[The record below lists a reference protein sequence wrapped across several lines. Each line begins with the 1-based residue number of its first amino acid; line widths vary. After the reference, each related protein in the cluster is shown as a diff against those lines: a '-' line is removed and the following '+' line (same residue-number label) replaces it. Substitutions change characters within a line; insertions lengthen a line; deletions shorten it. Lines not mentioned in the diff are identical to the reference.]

1 MGDSGGNGRS
11 GLGRRELL
19 RILGTGAAAA
29 ALPRV
34 VLPSEVA
41 GNNADAWSSGAAG
54 GVASDGFAQSGETGR
69 ADVVVVGAG
78 FSGLMAARALVKA
91 GKKVVVLEARNRVG
105 GRVKSGTIAGRKVDV
120 GGMWAA
126 ASQTRILELI
136 KEFGFALVPQF
147 EAGKNI
153 TEANH
158 KRFEASGNSYGF
170 GKAADDEVDRV
181 MRKVDALSQQ
191 VPLDGPWKS
200 AKAREWDTMSAEDWF
215 QKNTTN
221 PEVLSTLQGLT
232 RGILTADA
240 YQVSFLYFLFYMRS
254 GDSFESQAGFGQGTT
269 QAWTVR
275 ETMHGVAAKI
285 GEELKDAILFESPVR
300 AITQNDAGVTV
311 EAEKGKWEAEYAVVC
326 LPPPLALRI
335 RYEPILPPQ
344 REILLQH
351 MPMGSVVKYWVAYE
365 KPFWRAR
372 GYSGLITSDEL
383 PSNLVCADSSLSDA
397 GPGFLV
403 GFMEASGGTLWTGKG
418 KDARKKAVTERLVA
432 FFGADAERVVD
443 YEDQDWP
450 SDPWSRGCYMA
461 SPAPGIL
468 SSVGAAMRV
477 PHGRVHWAGTE
488 TAERWAGYIDG
499 AIRSGERAAAEIL
512 ARYGKA

>member
-1 MGDSGGNGRS
+1 MSDHGEGR
-11 GLGRRELL
+11 GVWGRRDLL

-29 ALPRV
+29 ALPH
-34 VLPSEVA
+34 VA
-41 GNNADAWSSGAAG
+41 VPAAAKTNEGTSSGQAAQ
-54 GVASDGFAQSGETGR
+54 DGEAKR

-78 FSGLMAARALVKA
+78 FSGLTAARALAKA
-91 GKKVVVLEARNRVG
+91 GKKIVVLEARNRVG
-105 GRVKSGTIAGRKVDV
+105 GRVKAGTIAGRTVDV

-126 ASQTRILELI
+126 ATQTKILEVI
-136 KEFGFALVPQF
+136 KEFGFQLVPQF
-147 EAGKNI
+147 EKGKNI

-158 KRFEASGNSYGF
+158 RRFEASGNAYGF
-170 GKAADDEVDRV
+170 GKAGDDEATRV
-181 MRKVDALSQQ
+181 MAKVDALSQQ
-191 VPLDGPWKS
+191 VPLDGPWKA
-200 AKAREWDTMSAEDWF
+200 AKAREWDTISAEDWF
-215 QKNTTN
+215 AKNTTN
-221 PEVLSTLQGLT
+221 PEVLNTLRGLT

-254 GDSFESQAGFGQGTT
+254 GDSFVSQAGFGQGTT

-285 GEELKDAILFESPVR
+285 GEELKDAIVFESPVR
-300 AITQNDAGVTV
+300 AISQNEAGVTV
-311 EAEKGKWEAEYAVVC
+311 EAEKGKWEAEFAIVC

-335 RYEPILPPQ
+335 QYTPILTPQ

-351 MPMGSVVKYWVAYE
+351 MPMGSVIKYWVAYE

-383 PSNLVCADSSLSDA
+383 PSNLICADSSLSDA

-403 GFMEASGGTLWTGKG
+403 GFMEARGGVLWSGAG
-418 KDARKKAVTERLVA
+418 KDARRTEVVRQLGR
-432 FFGADAERVVD
+432 FFGADAARVID

-468 SSVGAAMRV
+468 SSVGEAIRV

-488 TAERWAGYIDG
+488 TSDRWAGYIDG
-499 AIRSGERAAAEIL
+499 AVRSGDRAAAEVL
-512 ARYGKA
+512 AKYGKA

>member
-1 MGDSGGNGRS
+1 MTQQFDGDGS
-11 GLGRRELL
+11 LWRRRDLL
-19 RILGTGAAAA
+19 RILGAGAAIAA
-29 ALPRV
+29 VPEFGRSSVTADLPPAENARAV
-34 VLPSEVA
+34 R
-41 GNNADAWSSGAAG
+41 GADASQR
-54 GVASDGFAQSGETGR
+54 V
-69 ADVVVVGAG
+69 DVVVVGAG
-78 FSGLMAARALVKA
+78 FSGLTASRTLAKA

-105 GRVKSGTIAGRKVDV
+105 GRVKAGTIAGRTVDV

-136 KEFGFALVPQF
+136 KEFGFHLEPQF
-147 EAGKNI
+147 ETGKNV

-158 KRFEASGNSYGF
+158 RSFEGTGDLF
-170 GKAADDEVDRV
+170 GWGKKTDDEYARV
-181 MRKVDALSQQ
+181 MKLVDSVSQD
-191 VPLDGPWKS
+191 VPLDGPWK
-200 AKAREWDTMSAEDWF
+200 AARAREWDTMSAEDWF
-215 QKNTTN
+215 QQNTKN
-221 PEVLSTLQGLT
+221 PEVLGTLRGLT

-254 GDSFESQAGFGQGTT
+254 GDSFVSQAGFGQGTT

-285 GEELKDAILFESPVR
+285 GEELKDAIVFESPVR
-300 AITQNDAGVTV
+300 AITQSDAGVTV
-311 EAEKGKWEAEYAVVC
+311 VADKGTWNADYAVVC

-335 RYEPILPPQ
+335 QYTPILPPE

-351 MPMGSVVKYWVAYE
+351 MPMGSVIKYWVAYE
-365 KPFWRAR
+365 KPFWRPR
-372 GYSGLITSDEL
+372 GYSGLITSDEM
-383 PSNLVCADSSLSDA
+383 PSNLICADSSLSDA

-403 GFMEASGGTLWTGKG
+403 GFMEASGGILWTGKG
-418 KDARKKAVTERLVA
+418 KDARRKEVTRQLTR
-432 FFGADAERVVD
+432 FFGADAERVID

-450 SDPWSRGCYMA
+450 SDPWSRGCYVA

-488 TAERWAGYIDG
+488 TSDRWAGYIDG
-499 AIRSGERAAAEIL
+499 AIRSGDRAASEVL

>member
-1 MGDSGGNGRS
+1 MSVRGNARGF
-11 GLGRRELL
+11 GRRELL

-34 VLPSEVA
+34 AVPGEMREKGVA
-41 GNNADAWSSGAAG
+41 GIADGSELKESAA
-54 GVASDGFAQSGETGR
+54 AQEGESR
-69 ADVVVVGAG
+69 RVDVVVVGAG
-78 FSGLMAARALVKA
+78 FAGLTVARKLTKA
-91 GKKVVVLEARNRVG
+91 GKRVVVLEARNRVG
-105 GRVKSGTIAGRKVDV
+105 GRVKAGTIAGRTVDV

-126 ASQTRILELI
+126 ASQTKILELI
-136 KEFGFALVPQF
+136 KEFGFQLVPQF
-147 EAGKNI
+147 ETGKNI

-158 KRFEASGNSYGF
+158 RRFEGSGDAF
-170 GKAADDEVDRV
+170 GWGKKTDEEAARV
-181 MRKVDALSQQ
+181 IGKVDALSQE
-191 VPLDGPWKS
+191 VPLDAPWK
-200 AKAREWDTMSAEDWF
+200 AARAREWDTMSAEDWF
-215 QKNTTN
+215 VKNTTN
-221 PEVLSTLQGLT
+221 PEVLGTLRGLT

-254 GDSFESQAGFGQGTT
+254 GDSFVSQAGFGQGTT

-275 ETMHGVAAKI
+275 ETMHGVAGKL
-285 GEELKDAILFESPVR
+285 GEELKDAIVFESPVR
-300 AITQNDAGVTV
+300 AISQNDAGVTV
-311 EAEKGKWEAEYAVVC
+311 EADKGTWHADYAVVC

-335 RYEPILPPQ
+335 QYSPILPPE

-351 MPMGSVVKYWVAYE
+351 MPMGSVVKFWVAYE

-403 GFMEASGGTLWTGKG
+403 GFMEASGGVMWTGKG
-418 KDARKKAVTERLVA
+418 KEARKTAVVERLVK
-432 FFGADAERVVD
+432 FWGADAGRPVD

-461 SPAPGIL
+461 SPGPGIL
-468 SSVGAAMRV
+468 SSVGEVIRA

-488 TAERWAGYIDG
+488 TADRWAGYIDG
-499 AIRSGERAAAEIL
+499 AVRSGERAAGEVL
-512 ARYGKA
+512 GRMKKLTVDS

>member
-1 MGDSGGNGRS
+1 MSDRDEGRNVW
-11 GLGRRELL
+11 GRRDLL

-34 VLPSEVA
+34 AVTSAAETKQE
-41 GNNADAWSSGAAG
+41 SSSCG
-54 GVASDGFAQSGETGR
+54 GEAQGRESRR
-69 ADVVVVGAG
+69 ADVVIVGAG
-78 FSGLMAARALVKA
+78 FSGLTTARALAEA
-91 GKKVVVLEARNRVG
+91 GRKVVVLEARNRVG
-105 GRVKSGTIAGRKVDV
+105 GRVKAGTIAGRTVDV

-136 KEFGFALVPQF
+136 KEFGFQLVPQF
-147 EAGKNI
+147 ETGKNI

-158 KRFEASGNSYGF
+158 KRFEGSGDSF
-170 GKAADDEVDRV
+170 GWGKKTDEEAARV
-181 MRKVDALSQQ
+181 IGKVDALSQQ
-191 VPLDGPWKS
+191 VPLDAPWK
-200 AKAREWDTMSAEDWF
+200 AARAREWDRMSAEDWF
-215 QKNTTN
+215 QQNTTN
-221 PEVLSTLQGLT
+221 PEVLGTLQGLA
-232 RGILTADA
+232 RGILTAEA

-254 GDSFESQAGFGQGTT
+254 GDSFVSQAGFGQGTT

-285 GEELKDAILFESPVR
+285 GEELKDSIVFESPVR
-300 AITQNDAGVTV
+300 AISQNDAGLTV
-311 EAEKGKWEAEYAVVC
+311 ESDKGTWQADYAVVC
-326 LPPPLALRI
+326 VPPPLALRI
-335 RYEPILPPQ
+335 RYTPILPPE

-383 PSNLVCADSSLSDA
+383 PSNLICADSSLSDA

-403 GFMEASGGTLWTGKG
+403 GFMEASGGIEWTGKSIEQ
-418 KDARKKAVTERLVA
+418 RKRKVVERLVSFWGPEA
-432 FFGADAERVVD
+432 ARPIA

-461 SPAPGIL
+461 SPGPGIL
-468 SSVGAAMRV
+468 SSVGAVIRQ

-499 AIRSGERAAAEIL
+499 AIRSGERAAAEVL
-512 ARYGKA
+512 GRMRV